1 MALLSRPMAAAP
13 FFVVV
18 LLVLVA
24 AERTMGRVVVEETL
38 CLSQSHAFKGVC
50 LSNTNCD
57 NVCKTEKFTGGEC
70 KMDGVMRKC
79 YCKKV
84 C

>member
-24 AERTMGRVVVEETL
+24 AGDLRHR
-38 CLSQSHAFKGVC
+38 SSWYGVSIDFQC
-50 LSNTNCD
+50 
-57 NVCKTEKFTGGEC
+57 
-70 KMDGVMRKC
+70 
-79 YCKKV
+79 
-84 C
+84 